1 MLTARIE
8 KNPSQEDEISD
19 QISAGKPDRLLQKAE
34 HPLAAQLTDPLRRA
48 RHVAGLK
55 VQEGADAE
63 QEASAGIRAMLADP
77 ELLQGI
83 AHADQEAIRVRFA
96 DVAAGLF
103 DVLRAGEEPVA
114 VPGDRV
120 PRKCLGQCLGSA
132 RRRGVGA
139 ADR

>member
-1 MLTARIE
+1 
-8 KNPSQEDEISD
+8 
-19 QISAGKPDRLLQKAE
+19 
-34 HPLAAQLTDPLRRA
+34 
-48 RHVAGLK
+48 
-55 VQEGADAE
+55 
-63 QEASAGIRAMLADP
+63 MLADP

-114 VPGDRV
+114 VPDDRV

-132 RRRGVGA
+132 RRHGVGA
-139 ADR
+139 ADEVDTQRQRRACEEVGMKSVPLRFSWNGTI